1 MSKFKKATTGQ
12 HIITDA
18 TLHMRKTQ
26 YAISKEQTDLL
37 KLIAGFQE
45 DSTYADFT
53 FDNLPEFVRKALK
66 SEMVSAENLSKVVS
80 TNKESGCVAHFGIR
94 TNKLSETLEGTFEIA
109 TDRNILGILGEN
121 LPSGFDN
128 SVGKSLPILGA
139 EGSFWGA
146 SKPTFL
152 TTLLETISFSVT
164 GEISDSSAS
173 SIFHTFNCPKG
184 FDSSDLEGSL
194 FVNVGDTVKV
204 TVPHSGYSYGG
215 DRLNGKDL
223 RPQDCTSFLEMS
235 AQLTVGGAS
244 TPDLYLAKR
253 VLSEQSLVVVDKSW
267 LDSAGGSMVSLFD
280 INTSTPKPGDVWAVR
295 KFNESRAIDSSLG
308 YSGHAGVYLDIDEGN
323 VVTLA
328 YNRDIPHIEGFGLEI
343 REFED
348 NSETRDQFWLTRNS
362 KGFNPTIDAYPFNDL
377 SDLGGLVSY
386 VDSHIAEKEEESKLS
401 GELET
406 TYGEEF

>member
-1 MSKFKKATTGQ
+1 MAKYTTGQ

-18 TLHMRKTQ
+18 ALHMRKTQ
-26 YAISKEQTDLL
+26 YSMNKEQNDLL
-37 KLIAGFQE
+37 DFIKLLQE
-45 DSTYADFT
+45 DSAYADFA
-53 FDNLPEFVRKALK
+53 FDNLPELVRKTLE
-66 SEMVSAENLSKVVS
+66 SEMGSAGNFGIVVTS
-80 TNKESGCVAHFGIR
+80 NKESGCVAHFGIR
-94 TNKLSETLEGTFEIA
+94 TNKLSEALEGASIIA
-109 TDRNILGILGEN
+109 TDSNISGILGGN
-121 LPSGFDN
+121 FPSGFDN
-128 SVGKSLPILGA
+128 SIGKSLPVLGA
-139 EGSFWGA
+139 KESFWGT

-152 TTLLETISFSVT
+152 TTLLETISFSIT
-164 GEISDSSAS
+164 GETSDSSAS
-173 SIFHTFNCPKG
+173 AIFHTFSCPEG
-184 FDSSDLEGSL
+184 FDSTGLEDSI

-235 AQLTVGGAS
+235 AQLTAGGAS

-295 KFNESRAIDSSLG
+295 KFNESKAIDSSLG
-308 YSGHAGVYLDIDEGN
+308 CNGHAGIYLGTDEGN

-328 YNRDIPHIEGFGLEI
+328 YNRDMPHIEGFGLEI

-362 KGFNPTIDAYPFNDL
+362 TSFKPTIDAYPFNDL
-377 SDLGGLVSY
+377 SDLGGLVHF
-386 VDSHIAEKEEESKLS
+386 VDSQMEEKEDESKLS

-406 TYGEEF
+406 TYGEGF